1 MIALPGFDCSVK
13 FVMQRLVLLGVA
25 LMVVQSTLS
34 HRAHAADYVVD
45 TGRSEF
51 VVRLFKGG
59 IGAAVAHN
67 HAIRATEYKGEA
79 SFDPE
84 NPTAARIRVEVRAD
98 SLVADEPDVRRKY
111 GLTKPISDRD
121 RRKIQAT
128 MLSAEQM
135 DVNRYPT
142 IEFRSTRI
150 EKQSEGRYIV
160 TGDLSIHGVTQPV
173 TFPATVEKEDDGVRG
188 RATIRF
194 KQSDFGIKPY
204 SAMFGAVR
212 NRDEAVLYVDVIA
225 VPKP

>member
-1 MIALPGFDCSVK
+1 MRRL
-13 FVMQRLVLLGVA
+13 MQLGVA
-25 LMVVQSTLS
+25 LMVVQSS
-34 HRAHAADYVVD
+34 FSGHADAADYVVD
-45 TGRSEF
+45 TGRSEL

-67 HAIRATEYKGEA
+67 HAIRATEYKGKA

-98 SLVADEPDVRRKY
+98 SLVADEPDVRTRY
-111 GLTKPISDRD
+111 GLTKRISKGD

-150 EKQSEGRYIV
+150 EEQSEGRYIV

-204 SAMFGAVR
+204 HAMFGAVR
-212 NRDEAVLYVDVIA
+212 NRDKAVLYIDIIV
-225 VPKP
+225 VPWP

>member
-1 MIALPGFDCSVK
+1 VIALPGFDCPVK
-13 FVMQRLVLLGVA
+13 FVVQRLVLLGVA
-25 LMVVQSTLS
+25 LMVVQSS
-34 HRAHAADYVVD
+34 FSGYADAADYVVD

-67 HAIRATEYKGEA
+67 HVIRATEYKGEG

-98 SLVADEPDVRRKY
+98 SLVADEPDVRTRY
-111 GLTKPISDRD
+111 GLTKRISKSD

-135 DVNRYPT
+135 DVNRYPS

-150 EKQSEGRYIV
+150 EEQSEGRYIV

-212 NRDEAVLYVDVIA
+212 NRDEAVLYVDVI
-225 VPKP
+225 VVSKP